1 MQHLK
6 APAHVSELANDDLN
20 LAIEAALKA
29 GEIIRTNYH
38 NTAEKNAA
46 AKGYQGDLVTETDVE
61 CDNAIQEILR
71 KTKYNILSEEIN
83 NKTRE
88 DGNRL
93 WVVDPLDG
101 TAGFIHK
108 HITVPAVMIALREKF
123 ETVLSVVLRPL
134 TGEIFYAAKGK
145 GAYKNGRRVWT
156 NQNNIA
162 PANAWVAMNH
172 YGDIE
177 LQTELFSTAD
187 ARLRIKG
194 GASMVTR
201 PVPYSG
207 IALDMLG
214 DGKTLAAVIHDNNH
228 KKPKQGPWDIIPI
241 ELLIRE
247 AGGVVCY
254 LEDGTPV
261 NPYNARPFIVAA
273 NQAMATAIINRV
285 HITT

>member
-1 MQHLK
+1 N
-6 APAHVSELANDDLN
+6 ADLN
-20 LAIEAALKA
+20 LAIKAALKA

-83 NKTRE
+83 NETRE

-108 HITVPAVMIALREKF
+108 HTTVPAVMIALREQF

-134 TGEIFYAAKGK
+134 TNELFYAVEGK
-145 GAYKNGRRVWT
+145 GAYRNGKRVWT
-156 NQNNIA
+156 DPNNIDL
-162 PANAWVAMNH
+162 ANAWVAMNH
-172 YGDIE
+172 YGDIA
-177 LQTELFSTAD
+177 LQTGLFSTAD
-187 ARLRIKG
+187 ASLRSTG
-194 GASMVTR
+194 GASMTTR

-214 DGKTLAAVIHDNNH
+214 DGETLAAVIHDNNH

-254 LEDGTPV
+254 LEDGAPV
-261 NPYNARPFIVAA
+261 DPYNARPFIVAA